1 MFKLQKN
8 TSYIN
13 NWNYFSKSLILK
25 ENRDLL
31 KSSLFIVPNDKD
43 LNNYEKI
50 FNFLNIDF
58 QIINNHQNLVDYLF
72 NNSWFFI
79 ISAEILNQEIDE
91 KKQLIFHSLNLK
103 IWETINYQ
111 DLIKKLNSLNFKFS
125 EYQNPA
131 TFNKKWDILTINSAD
146 WKKQYIISFWGDTI
160 EEITKIKKVWEI
172 RKDTSKI
179 DNLYIWKADKI
190 EKQDK
195 NWQNIL
201 DSILDKNWL
210 VILDNLNFEQNYE
223 KIINSLENIISFDY
237 LANKKLN
244 IIDLQ
249 ITFPKIKNS
258 IELKEFLEKNK
269 NTTIY
274 TKNPKTIKNFL
285 DYNKLENIQIKESK
299 LNNIK
304 SFIIPS
310 PLKER
315 VEVKFYICDDIL
327 SVVFTKK
334 RIKNSISSD
343 LDLLLK
349 IKPWDYVVHIDHW
362 IGIFKNIIKKKL
374 PSSNSREA
382 KYEVIKEFIEIE
394 YLNNDKLF
402 VPITEVGRVNKYV
415 WEENPKLT
423 PLSWNS
429 WERKLQKAKQEAEEI
444 AQDLIEL
451 YAQRKLQKAFS
462 FKAFPEKEAK
472 FRNSFSYI
480 HTPDQNQVIAE
491 ILDDMEKEIPMD
503 RLLIGDVGFWKT
515 EIAFNAIYRAFLNK
529 KQSILIAP
537 LIVLAY
543 EHFEK
548 AIERFKNFWVNITVL
563 TRLESPKKEVEILK
577 KLASWKIDLIIW
589 THKLLSEK
597 IQFKDLWLIII
608 DEEHKFWVADK
619 EKIKQFKNNI
629 DSLAMSATPIPR
641 SLNMALSKLRE
652 ISILKTPPF
661 GRQDISTII
670 NKFNENIIKEAI
682 SREFNRWWQVF
693 FVHNRVSN
701 LENYKTIL
709 QKLFPDKKIIIAHWQ
724 MPAIQLEKNI
734 LAFKHKKYDI
744 LLSTTVIENW
754 IDFPNVNTIIINDSP
769 NFWLSQIHQLR
780 GRVGRS
786 NKKWYCY
793 LLYKNET
800 IKDETIKR
808 LKTIVQYSYVWA
820 GFELALK
827 DLEIRWW
834 WDLLGFRQSGQSSQ
848 IGVNLFLKLVE
859 DKIQQLQDD
868 SQLISHKEKKQI
880 LKINTKIDLNIDL
893 NIEDDYFSWELDK
906 LNFYREIE
914 NISSLE
920 DLELIKK
927 DFIEQ
932 NWKLSLWLENLF
944 KILEVKINALKY
956 KITSIKKVGINYQLD
971 FEKNIKLKELKLFL
985 ELDKEVKFVVADI
998 TKLRSATKNFDN
1010 DQKFLEYLYNL
1021 FNKKVW
1027 KKVRLRKKV

>member
-1 MFKLQKN
+1 MLKLQKN

-25 ENRDLL
+25 ENKDLL
-31 KSSLFIVPNDKD
+31 KSSLFIVANDKD

-58 QIINNHQNLVDYLF
+58 QIINNQQNLIDYLF

-91 KKQLIFHSLNLK
+91 KKQLLFHSLHLKVWEAINL
-103 IWETINYQ
+103 E

-131 TFNKKWDILTINSAD
+131 TFNKKWDILTINSSD
-146 WKKQYIISFWGDTI
+146 WKKQYIISFWWDTI
-160 EEITKIKKVWEI
+160 EEITQIKKVWEI
-172 RKDTSKI
+172 RKDTNKI
-179 DNLYIWKADKI
+179 DSLYIWKADKI

-195 NWQNIL
+195 NWQSIL

-210 VILDNLNFEQNYE
+210 VILDNLDFDPNYE

-237 LANKKLN
+237 LPNKKLN
-244 IIDLQ
+244 IVDLE

-258 IELKEFLEKNK
+258 IELKDFLEKNK

-285 DYNKLENIQIKESK
+285 KYNNLENIQIKESK

-304 SFIIPS
+304 SFS
-310 PLKER
+310 YKE
-315 VEVKFYICDDIL
+315 KNFICDDIL
-327 SVVFTKK
+327 GVVFTKK

-362 IGIFKNIIKKKL
+362 IGIFKNIIKKEL
-374 PSSNSREA
+374 PSKNW
-382 KYEVIKEFIEIE
+382 KIIKKEFIEIE

-402 VPITEVGRVNKYV
+402 VPITEVGRVNKYI

-444 AQDLIEL
+444 AEELIEL

-480 HTPDQNQVIAE
+480 HTPDQNQAITE
-491 ILDDMEKEIPMD
+491 ILADMEKDTPMD
-503 RLLIGDVGFWKT
+503 RLLIGDVWFWKT

-548 AIERFKNFWVNITVL
+548 ALERFKNFWVNIAVL
-563 TRLESPKKEVEILK
+563 TRLESPKKEAEILK
-577 KLASWKIDLIIW
+577 KLANWEIDLIIW

-597 IQFKDLWLIII
+597 IKFKDLWLIII

-619 EKIKQFKNNI
+619 EKIKQFKTNI

-661 GRQDISTII
+661 GRQDVSTII
-670 NKFNENIIKEAI
+670 NKFDENIIKEAI
-682 SREFNRWWQVF
+682 SREFQRWWQVF

-724 MPAIQLEKNI
+724 MSAIQLEKNI

-754 IDFPNVNTIIINDSP
+754 IDFPNVNTIIINQAPS
-769 NFWLSQIHQLR
+769 FWLSQIHQLR
-780 GRVGRS
+780 WRVGRS
-786 NKKWYCY
+786 DKKWYCY
-793 LLYKNET
+793 LLYKNENL
-800 IKDETIKR
+800 KNETIKR

-859 DKIQQLQDD
+859 DKIQQLQNN
-868 SQLISHKEKKQI
+868 SKKEE
-880 LKINTKIDLNIDL
+880 KIETKIDLNIDL
-893 NIEDDYFSWELDK
+893 NIEDNYFSGELDK

-914 NISSLE
+914 NINTLE
-920 DLELIKK
+920 DLEIIKK

-932 NWKLSLWLENLF
+932 NWKLSPWLENLF
-944 KILEVKINALKY
+944 KILEVKINASKY

-971 FEKNIKLKELKLFL
+971 FEKNIKLEELKSFL

-1010 DQKFLEYLYNL
+1010 DQKFLEYLHNL
-1021 FNKKVW
+1021 FNKKIW
-1027 KKVRLRKKV
+1027 KKVRLKKKI